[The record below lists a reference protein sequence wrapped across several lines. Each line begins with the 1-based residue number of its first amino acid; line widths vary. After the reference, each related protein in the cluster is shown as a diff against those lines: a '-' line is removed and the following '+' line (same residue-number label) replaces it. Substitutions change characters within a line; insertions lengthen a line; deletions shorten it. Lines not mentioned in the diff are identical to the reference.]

1 MLQTTE
7 FTVAL
12 RRALLNTEVS
22 VECVEVT
29 GSTSDDLKERIRE
42 HPLARPVLRTS
53 ERQTAG
59 RGTRGKTWRT
69 PCESLL
75 FTLALPYATQ
85 GNECVRLPI
94 VVGISVAESLQRLG
108 YPVGLKWPN
117 DLWLAN
123 GKTGGILF
131 EQLNGCA
138 VIGIGINLDAD
149 AGVTTQGWPVRS
161 LRDRGP
167 LVRRRSAE
175 AGHMLGIIARDLL
188 DTLGAFPKTPVHCL
202 PALWRAVDAFSN
214 RSVRLCDSDGRSAV
228 RGVVRGITEEG
239 ALCLETSDG
248 MRTFRS
254 GSLCPTE
261 P

>member
-1 MLQTTE
+1 MRSDGRCSKPRSRWN
-7 FTVAL
+7 ASK
-12 RRALLNTEVS
+12 RRAVRATISSNAFENVPL
-22 VECVEVT
+22 
-29 GSTSDDLKERIRE
+29 RIRFCE
-42 HPLARPVLRTS
+42 RANVRPRDGAR
-53 ERQTAG
+53 
-59 RGTRGKTWRT
+59 RGKSWKT
-69 PCESLL
+69 PRESLL

-85 GNECVRLPI
+85 GDECVRLPI

-108 YPVGLKWPN
+108 YPVALKWPN
-117 DLWLAN
+117 DLWLAG

-149 AGVTTQGWPVRS
+149 PGVTTQGWPVRS

-175 AGHMLGIIARDLL
+175 AGRMLGVIVRDLL
-188 DTLGAFPKTPVHCL
+188 DALGAFPKTPVHCL
-202 PALWRAVDAFSN
+202 PALWRSVDAFDN
-214 RSVRLCDSDGRSAV
+214 RSVRLCAPDGCSAV

-239 ALCLETSDG
+239 ALCLETPDG
-248 MRTFRS
+248 MRTFRN